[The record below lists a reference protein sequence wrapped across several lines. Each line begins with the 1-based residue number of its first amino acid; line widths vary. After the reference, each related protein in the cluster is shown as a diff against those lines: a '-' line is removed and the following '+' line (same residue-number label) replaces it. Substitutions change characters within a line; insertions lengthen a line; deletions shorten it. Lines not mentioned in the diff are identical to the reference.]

1 MPQGFQDWSDPEQ
14 FLKEMFDRGWTFRR
28 ALFIVSSMALSSP
41 LVAVDK
47 TSDGLQT
54 SLGAATADVL
64 SLFLRLLPAGFF
76 ARLREEEK
84 LRENNRIYNAAVV
97 MWLMTQ
103 QRLQGNASLESGV
116 QELVRGLSADFWP
129 RPCKR
134 LLPGPEGQTPT
145 LSGNTGSYNEA
156 RQRLPVNVVEVSF
169 DHVFDQLAAE
179 LRPAG
184 GTEFPAY
191 FVDGTSVRTA
201 HSDALYEAFPPG
213 SNQHGEAHWPLLRML
228 VAHDLHTGLAMRP
241 GWGPMYGPQA
251 VSEQGLLEQAI
262 DRLPAQSILVGDA
275 NFGIFSVAW
284 AADRRSHPVILRLT
298 TDRARRLAGGEL
310 QDGTD
315 RRIQWK
321 PSRDDRRSHPELPAD
336 ACVAGRLIVQ
346 QVQPGNGSKPFLL
359 ALFTT
364 LEWPADEIVQFYGK
378 RWNIETD
385 LRSLKSTLELEQL
398 TCTTPEMV
406 AKEIDVGMLAYN
418 LVRAVTCLAAQTA
431 GLTPRSFGFT
441 RVRNVINAFTPLIAA
456 AKSEEEARK
465 LFDKM
470 MYYVGQAK
478 LPKRTRQRPSYP
490 RAVWDKRQA
499 FPKRSG

>member
-1 MPQGFQDWSDPEQ
+1 
-14 FLKEMFDRGWTFRR
+14 
-28 ALFIVSSMALSSP
+28 MALSSP
-41 LVAVDK
+41 PVAVEEM
-47 TSDGLQT
+47 SDGPQ
-54 SLGAATADVL
+54 SWLGAARADIS
-64 SLFLRLLPAGFF
+64 SLFLRLLPAAFF
-76 ARLREEEK
+76 ARLRQEEK
-84 LRENNRIYNAAVV
+84 LHENNRICNAAVV
-97 MWLMTQ
+97 MWLMAQ
-103 QRLQGNASLESGV
+103 QRLHGNASRESGV
-116 QELVRGLSADFWP
+116 LELGRGLPAGFWP

-134 LLPGPEGQTPT
+134 LLPGPEGQTPQR
-145 LSGNTGSYNEA
+145 SGNTGSYNEA
-156 RQRLPVNVVEVSF
+156 RQNLPVSVVEESF
-169 DHVFDQLAAE
+169 DHVFEQLAAE
-179 LRPAG
+179 LRPGG

-201 HSDALYEAFPPG
+201 YSDALYEAFPPG
-213 SNQHGEAHWPLLRML
+213 SSQHREAHWPLLRVL

-241 GWGPMYGPQA
+241 EWGPMYGPQA
-251 VSEQGLLEQAI
+251 GSEQGLLEQAM
-262 DRLPAQSILVGDA
+262 DRLPAKAILVGDA
-275 NFGIFSVAW
+275 NFGIFSVAR

-298 TDRARRLAGGEL
+298 TVRARHLPGGEL
-310 QDGTD
+310 RDGTD

-321 PSRDDRRSHPELPAD
+321 PSRDDRRSHPELPPD

-346 QVQPGNGSKPFLL
+346 QVQPGNGSQPFLL

-364 LEWPADEIVQFYGK
+364 LEWPADEIVQFHGR

-406 AKEIDVGMLAYN
+406 AKEIDVGMLACN
-418 LVRAVTCLAAQTA
+418 LVRAVTYLAAQKA

-456 AKSEEEARK
+456 AKSPDEAQK

-478 LPKRTRQRPSYP
+478 LPKRNRKRPSYP

>member
-1 MPQGFQDWSDPEQ
+1 
-14 FLKEMFDRGWTFRR
+14 MFDWGWTFRR
-28 ALFIVSSMALSSP
+28 ALFIVSLMASSP
-41 LVAVDK
+41 PVAVDK
-47 TSDGLQT
+47 TSDGLQPG
-54 SLGAATADVL
+54 LGAATADIL

-76 ARLREEEK
+76 ARLRQEEK

-116 QELVRGLSADFWP
+116 LELTRGLPADFWP

-134 LLPGPEGQTPT
+134 LLPGPEGQNPT
-145 LSGNTGSYNEA
+145 LSGNTGAYNEA
-156 RQRLPVNVVEVSF
+156 RQRLPVSVVEVSF
-169 DHVFDQLAAE
+169 DHVFEQLAAE

-184 GTEFPAY
+184 VAEFPAY
-191 FVDGTSVRTA
+191 FVDGTSVGTA

-241 GWGPMYGPQA
+241 EWGPINGPQA

-262 DRLPAQSILVGDA
+262 DRLPAKSALIGDA
-275 NFGIFSVAW
+275 NFGVFSVAW

-298 TDRARRLAGGEL
+298 TVRALRLAGGPL

-346 QVQPGNGSKPFLL
+346 KVQPGNGSQPFLL

-364 LEWPADEIVQFYGK
+364 LEWPADEIVQFYGR

-385 LRSLKSTLELEQL
+385 LRSLKSTLELGQL
-398 TCTTPEMV
+398 TCNTPEMV

-418 LVRAVTCLAAQTA
+418 LVRAVTYLAAQTA

-456 AKSEEEARK
+456 AKNEDEARK

-470 MYYVGQAK
+470 MYYVGQAR
-478 LPKRTRQRPSYP
+478 LPKRTRKRPSYP